1 MKKPTTF
8 KWAAALCL
16 VIVLSA
22 CQKDFENNELPETN
36 TLNPGSFNSGVIEDD
51 PERVAKV
58 PVIISS
64 DYLSSSNQEDFLNM
78 VSAKRPGT
86 GGGGGGGND
95 RKAPSIS
102 ISSPTNS
109 ATVAGTI
116 SIQVNASDNVG
127 VSSVTLYVDGKSAGS
142 SSASPFTI
150 SWNSATVPN
159 GSHTLMVTAKDAA
172 GNTSSS
178 SIQVNVSNVSGS
190 DITNPTVN
198 ISSPS
203 NGSTVSG
210 TVSITANASD
220 NAGLNVVRFSING
233 NLVHSDNSSPY
244 SYSWN
249 TSSASAGVHV
259 LTATAVDAAGNSS
272 THEIEVTV
280 NTTVLPPTSLPA
292 SASLLTPTPGHQGN
306 EGSCVPFAIA
316 YGARSIE
323 HFYKNNASSYA
334 YSTNIFSPEYAY
346 NQTKFGECGS
356 GTSITTVLDLIVNKG
371 VATWQAMPYSDVN
384 GCSIQPTSSQ
394 DANAASYKI
403 ASYSKI
409 PNTDEVAIKTMIASK
424 HPVIATIIADNSFV
438 NAKAGFIWRT
448 YSGSGSLP
456 HTLVICG
463 YDDAKHAYKVMN
475 SWGTGWADAGF
486 SWIDYDFF
494 ITKSSYYLYTIQ

>member
-8 KWAAALCL
+8 KWAAVLCS

-36 TLNPGSFNSGVIEDD
+36 TLNSTTFNSGVIEDD

-58 PVIISS
+58 PVIISQ
-64 DYLSSSNQEDFLNM
+64 DYLSNSSTEDFLNIM
-78 VSAKRPGT
+78 SAKKPAT
-86 GGGGGGGND
+86 GGGGGND
-95 RKAPSIS
+95 RKAPSVS
-102 ISSPTNS
+102 IASPTNGTS
-109 ATVAGTI
+109 VAGTI

-127 VSSVTLYVDGKSAGS
+127 VSSVTLFVDGNLAS
-142 SSASPFTI
+142 SSSISPFTI
-150 SWNSATVPN
+150 SWNSASVPN
-159 GSHTLMVTAKDAA
+159 GSHTIMVTAKDAA

-178 SIQVNVSNVSGS
+178 SIQVNVNNVSGS
-190 DITNPTVN
+190 DTANPSVN

-220 NAGLNVVRFSING
+220 NMGVSQVRFSVNG
-233 NLVHSDNSSPY
+233 NIVNSDNTSPY

-249 TSSASAGVHV
+249 TTSVSSGVHV

-272 THEIEVTV
+272 SHSIEVTV
-280 NTTVLPPTSLPA
+280 NTTVLPPTTLPSNVSLV
-292 SASLLTPTPGHQGN
+292 TPTPGHQGN

-334 YSTNIFSPEYAY
+334 YNSNIFSPEYAY

-356 GTSITTVLDLIVNKG
+356 GTSITTVLDLIVSKG
-371 VATWQAMPYSDVN
+371 VSTWESMPYSDVN
-384 GCSIQPTSSQ
+384 GCSIQPTSTQ
-394 DANAASYKI
+394 HANAASYKI
-403 ASYSKI
+403 SSYSKI

-438 NAKAGFIWRT
+438 NAKAGFIWST